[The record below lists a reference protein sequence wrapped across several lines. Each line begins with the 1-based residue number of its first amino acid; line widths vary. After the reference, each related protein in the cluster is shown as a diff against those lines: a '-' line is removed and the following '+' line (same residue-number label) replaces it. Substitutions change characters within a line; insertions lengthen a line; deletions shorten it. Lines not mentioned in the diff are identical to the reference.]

1 MMPKLLRKIE
11 SSHCATEMD
20 GELVMI
26 HVDTGKFFSLKG
38 VGLDIW
44 QKLDVE
50 TDLDVVCAEL
60 CRDYG
65 ISAAE
70 CSKAVDVFVSQLTAA
85 GFAELA

>member
-1 MMPKLLRKIE
+1 MTKLLRKVE
-11 SSHCATEMD
+11 TSHCATEMD

-44 QKLDVE
+44 QRLDGE
-50 TDLDVVCAEL
+50 TDLDALCADL

-65 ISAAE
+65 ITAEE
-70 CSKAVDVFVSQLTAA
+70 CSKSVEAFVSQLTAA

>member
-1 MMPKLLRKIE
+1 MARLLRKVE
-11 SSHCATEMD
+11 SSNCATEMD

-44 QKLDVE
+44 QRLDTE
-50 TDLDVVCAEL
+50 ANLDAICDGL

-65 ISAAE
+65 IAADE
-70 CSKAVDVFVSQLTAA
+70 CSKAVDAFVSQLTAA
-85 GFAELA
+85 GFAELV